1 MLNANAEVVS
11 KSAALFMNINAAKG
25 LQDVL
30 KTNLGPRG
38 TIKINALLPA
48 PLCAPCQT
56 LLNPSVTFA
65 RQNSSL
71 SLSALHPPPVPRI
84 HPPCPASTP
93 RAPHPPPVPRIH
105 PPCPAT
111 PCPGSCPL
119 PQPQQTPLAANLEPH
134 SSDDSAHSG
143 GAGRHSSFSLPLTPS
158 PHSPIS
164 PPVRAAVLFALFPC
178 FSLQQIQNPTAVM
191 IARTAV
197 AQDDIAGDGTT
208 STVLLIGELLK
219 QSERYIA
226 EGMHPRLLCDGFE
239 RGKKAALAFLE
250 DFKTTVSMEGD
261 APDKDTLKLVARTT
275 LRTKVHE
282 KLADQLTDIV
292 VNAVLCIRKP
302 AEPIDLFMVEI
313 MHMRHKLDC
322 DSRLVEG
329 LVLDHGARHPDMKK
343 RVENCYILTC
353 NGLGAQGLGAQ
364 GLGAQGLGAHGLG
377 AQGLGAQGLGA
388 QGLGAHGL
396 GAHGL
401 GAHGLG
407 RRGAAVVI
415 VCACP
420 MCPPSEVK
428 SGFFH
433 HDAEQRHRM
442 VVPGRVAHIGHIE
455 VNSGFFHHD
464 AEQREKMVV
473 NSGFFYHDAE
483 QREKMVVAERKF
495 VDERVRKIIA
505 LKRKYEEMVV
515 GERRFMERV
524 RKIIELK
531 RKVGGSWGECVILFL
546 KRKVGGEEEE
556 SEGAPHAGCL
566 ASILCHPRRGS
577 DALSPVCGEG
587 EGEKGF
593 VVVNQ
598 KGIDPISLDMLAREG
613 KGIDPISLDML
624 AREGI
629 VALRRAKKR
638 NMERL
643 VLACGGEAVNS
654 VEELQE
660 SDLGWAGV
668 VYEHVLGEEKYTFV
682 EQVKHPHSC
691 TILIKG
697 PNDHTIAQIK
707 DAVRDG
713 LRSVKNTIEDGA
725 VVLVGVGGCR
735 WVLVFAGGRWGCWY
749 VLGGAGGFWV
759 PLGPGRVLPWAALLH
774 ASCLVLLVVG
784 SWWDRGGIVVGSCLV
799 LLVVG
804 SWLHSLLPAVSFH
817 TLPAALPPHSRLSH
831 SREEQSRGGGAFE
844 LAARR
849 HLLETVKPAV
859 QGRAQL
865 GVEAFAEALM
875 VVPKVLAENSGLDT
889 QDVIIQLQQSE
900 HAKGNVVGLNVTTG
914 EPMDPHVEGVF
925 DNYSVKQ
932 QLINSAPIIASQ
944 LLLVDEVLRAGRNM
958 RKG

>member
-38 TIKINALLPA
+38 TIKML
-48 PLCAPCQT
+48 
-56 LLNPSVTFA
+56 V
-65 RQNSSL
+65 
-71 SLSALHPPPVPRI
+71 
-84 HPPCPASTP
+84 
-93 RAPHPPPVPRIH
+93 
-105 PPCPAT
+105 
-111 PCPGSCPL
+111 
-119 PQPQQTPLAANLEPH
+119 
-134 SSDDSAHSG
+134 G
-143 GAGRHSSFSLPLTPS
+143 GAGDIRLTKDGNTLL
-158 PHSPIS
+158 
-164 PPVRAAVLFALFPC
+164 REM
-178 FSLQQIQNPTAVM
+178 QIQNPTAVM

-353 NGLGAQGLGAQ
+353 NVSLEYEK
-364 GLGAQGLGAHGLG
+364 
-377 AQGLGAQGLGA
+377 
-388 QGLGAHGL
+388 
-396 GAHGL
+396 
-401 GAHGLG
+401 
-407 RRGAAVVI
+407 
-415 VCACP
+415 
-420 MCPPSEVK
+420 SE
-428 SGFFH
+428 
-433 HDAEQRHRM
+433 
-442 VVPGRVAHIGHIE
+442 
-455 VNSGFFHHD
+455 
-464 AEQREKMVV
+464 V

-505 LKRKYEEMVV
+505 LKRK
-515 GERRFMERV
+515 
-524 RKIIELK
+524 
-531 RKVGGSWGECVILFL
+531 
-546 KRKVGGEEEE
+546 
-556 SEGAPHAGCL
+556 
-566 ASILCHPRRGS
+566 
-577 DALSPVCGEG
+577 VCGEG

-598 KGIDPISLDMLAREG
+598 

-725 VVLVGVGGCR
+725 VVL
-735 WVLVFAGGRWGCWY
+735 
-749 VLGGAGGFWV
+749 
-759 PLGPGRVLPWAALLH
+759 
-774 ASCLVLLVVG
+774 
-784 SWWDRGGIVVGSCLV
+784 
-799 LLVVG
+799 
-804 SWLHSLLPAVSFH
+804 
-817 TLPAALPPHSRLSH
+817 
-831 SREEQSRGGGAFE
+831 GGGAFE

-889 QDVIIQLQQSE
+889 QDVIIQLQSE